1 MKKFSSI
8 VEKKKQELLENRTI
22 NERNLYLDFSK
33 KYHKKNGV
41 SGPFDKKFQGDKKA
55 QQKYMDGLSKAWEDH
70 KKKHGIKPKSSNS
83 KFAFAKKRINE
94 SKALEMAKGMIG
106 DGGDPNYHF
115 VTMCDDYYFEKG
127 EDMIRYSKDMES
139 APLKI
144 KTTPDL
150 GAYTFGPF
158 ANLDESKMF
167 AASIELDEI
176 NGPRMITIEDRKNGE
191 VYSKFLT
198 CKMQPV
204 WNEIEEEEEY
214 DDDEEEEGDE
224 NPNSEYTYGE
234 ETEDDYDHDD
244 EDEDDEDEEDE
255 EWEMKSIHT
264 DKDGQAVAN
273 FAPRGQEE
281 YEEEDEDE

>member
-1 MKKFSSI
+1 MKKFSLI
-8 VEKKKQELLENRTI
+8 VEKKKQELKENQTV

-70 KKKHGIKPKSSNS
+70 KKKNGIKPKSSSS
-83 KFAFAKKRINE
+83 KFDFAKKKMNE
-94 SKALEMAKGMIG
+94 SKAVEMAKNMIG

-127 EDMIRYSKDMES
+127 EDMVRYSKDMES
-139 APLKI
+139 SPLKI
-144 KTTPDL
+144 KTTPDF

-158 ANLDESKMF
+158 ANIEESKMF

-204 WNEIEEEEEY
+204 WNEIEEEEEHHSEEE
-214 DDDEEEEGDE
+214 DEEDE
-224 NPNSEYTYGE
+224 DPNSEYTYGE
-234 ETEDDYDHDD
+234 ETEDDYDNSEH
-244 EDEDDEDEEDE
+244 DEDDDEEDDEEGGEYYANFGPEDQEGAGINTEEDEEDDE
-255 EWEMKSIHT
+255 E
-264 DKDGQAVAN
+264 
-273 FAPRGQEE
+273 
-281 YEEEDEDE
+281 

>member
-1 MKKFSSI
+1 MKKFSLI
-8 VEKKKQELLENRTI
+8 VEKKKQELKENQTV

-70 KKKHGIKPKSSNS
+70 KKKNGIKPKSSSS
-83 KFAFAKKRINE
+83 KFDFAKKKMNE
-94 SKALEMAKGMIG
+94 AKAVEMAKNMIG

-127 EDMIRYSKDMES
+127 EDMVRYSKDMES
-139 APLKI
+139 SPLKI
-144 KTTPDL
+144 KTTPDF

-158 ANLDESKMF
+158 ANIEESKMF

-204 WNEIEEEEEY
+204 WNEIEEEEEHHSEEE
-214 DDDEEEEGDE
+214 DEEDE
-224 NPNSEYTYGE
+224 DPNSEYTYGE
-234 ETEDDYDHDD
+234 ETEDDYDNSEH
-244 EDEDDEDEEDE
+244 DEDDDEEDDEEGGEYYANFGPEDQEGAGINTEEDEEDDE
-255 EWEMKSIHT
+255 E
-264 DKDGQAVAN
+264 
-273 FAPRGQEE
+273 
-281 YEEEDEDE
+281 